1 MEHLALE
8 IFNISGSGSK
18 YAYLPED
25 TTITITSTSEI
36 FSSGDIW
43 SYSFQLNTHANAHIF
58 GTSGELHGSRLHEQI
73 DNRRARLWVEGLP
86 LYLGYL
92 KLGEEVEVDDDGNI
106 DVAFESGQKTFE
118 KMIEGAKANQVP
130 MMNDVRFGV
139 ALYRKR
145 WASVTLKL
153 DFRTYSS
160 DGYLGKYVSKNGT
173 GLAAFES
180 DGEDEYNSVQK
191 YPRMVFPKGKFNNL
205 VSGTEDELID
215 CLNTDSPYDDAHPYC
230 NIALCYQKQGYTRK
244 DQSGAT
250 YEDYSSE
257 PEAQRGYEVM
267 PANRVNSA
275 PNFFVIYWIKA
286 LFKHLGI
293 YIEENQMMDVE
304 DLRRLFFVNTN
315 CAYKEPEYLRDEQK
329 YDGSLGKYQF
339 GSGGD
344 LVPEHF
350 GNPSIYYNPDVGKI
364 TRWDGPSGIM
374 QTEDC
379 SLECTGF
386 TAGEWHDDESG
397 ADVTNRLGHID
408 TVFVKIADIIGMTD
422 EARQE
427 YDGYKNKSQAKNRF
441 LHDAIAT
448 SDCFPNVDISE
459 AISALEHG
467 FGIRLLFND
476 NYQRVRIILLRNI
489 FRNENAQSLKVDI
502 VNEIKEENGIRGF
515 RMTYGDIDDTH
526 FYYKGFADKLPHQT
540 TLWPDTSDTH
550 DYSHWNLNANYP
562 AIINKISAFDLTCY
576 VTPNTGNSYGIKVD
590 KDAKR
595 YDDLHPSLFEFA
607 GFMDAEDGDCTGD
620 DDTIETIEVGFT
632 PAIVN
637 DLNFEQ
643 ERSAKTDDERKPQYA
658 LFVDE
663 TMRPRRLDLGDKTAP
678 ESYNDSDA
686 YYSVAKLYEQGKGM
700 QDGIVKPGEFAFKS
714 DMYASKDGYSITVH
728 GTYIAMDVQGET
740 ISRDASCE
748 ITNISLQGHVNEGY
762 RLYLQDNYEPN
773 DEGVS
778 PVEKHDWG
786 LTLGIMR
793 GSGSDA
799 YVDYSDDPDDEENE
813 TWSIVAGSNA
823 TTHSDTCDSYG
834 NLWDYNGKVHVDSAS
849 EAEREIRAR
858 YPSTADTILDPRWPT
873 SVQQIYDAGWEVS
886 GDMTREA
893 LYYYYRLT
901 IKSPSQGYVNVY
913 ATPIAADSSRSY
925 MGPAVYTQE
934 ELKAYIL
941 NLWNQYMFDMTEH
954 DNLRLIYAVNP
965 SDWSD
970 IAYLR
975 AVYYGY
981 TPERD
986 LDNGLGITDGRF
998 SLKLRAEKPNPYF
1011 DPTQPENSTT
1021 NRRYLEITNP
1031 DLRGR
1036 GLCDQFYKEY
1046 SYWVRN
1052 ARVAKLTVR
1061 MELAQLLAIDKTVK
1075 VTIGDITGFIRK
1087 MQYSISNKTGLGEV
1101 AMEIMYI

>member
-173 GLAAFES
+173 GLATFES

-205 VSGTEDELID
+205 VSGAEDELID

-275 PNFFVIYWIKA
+275 PNFFVIYWLKA

-293 YIEENQMMDVE
+293 LIEENQMLDVE

-350 GNPSIYYNPDVGKI
+350 GNPSTYYNPDVGKI
-364 TRWDGPSGIM
+364 KRWDGPRGFM

-379 SLECTGF
+379 SLKCTGF
-386 TAGEWHDDESG
+386 TAGKWYDDKSQT
-397 ADVTNRLGHID
+397 DVTNRLGHID
-408 TVFVKIADIIGMTD
+408 AVLVKIADIIGLEY

-427 YDGYKNKSQAKNRF
+427 YDGYNNKARAKNRF

-459 AISALEHG
+459 VIKSLEAG
-467 FGIRLLFND
+467 FGIRLLFDD

-489 FRNENAQSLKVDI
+489 FRSEDIQDIKCDVISGEKQEN
-502 VNEIKEENGIRGF
+502 NIRGF
-515 RMTYGDIDDTH
+515 RMTYGKTDDTH
-526 FYYKGFADKLPHQT
+526 FYYKGFADKLPHQAV
-540 TLWPDTSDTH
+540 LWPDTSDTH
-550 DYSHWNLNANYP
+550 DYSHWNLDADYP
-562 AIINKISAFDLTCY
+562 KVINKISAFDKTCY
-576 VTPNTGNSYGIKVD
+576 VTMNNGNAYGIKID

-595 YDDLHPSLFEFA
+595 YDELHPSLFEFA

-620 DDTIETIEVGFT
+620 DETIETIEVGFV

-643 ERSAKTDDERKPQYA
+643 ERNATSEEDRKPRYA
-658 LFVDE
+658 LFVEE
-663 TMRPRRLDLGDKTAP
+663 TMQPRRLDLGDKTAP

-686 YYSVAKLYEQGKGM
+686 YYSVEKLYTQVKGEP
-700 QDGIVKPGEFAFKS
+700 DGIVKPGEFAFKS
-714 DMYASKDGYSITVH
+714 DMYASKDGYSVTVH
-728 GTYIAMDVQGET
+728 GTYLATDAEGE
-740 ISRDASCE
+740 IVSRDASCE

-778 PVEKHDWG
+778 PIETHDWG

-793 GSGSDA
+793 GSGSEA
-799 YVDYSDDPDDEENE
+799 RVNYSDDPDDDEND
-813 TWSIVAGSNA
+813 TWDIVAGSDA
-823 TTHSDTCDSYG
+823 TVHPDVCDSYG
-834 NLWDYNGKVHVDSAS
+834 NQWEYTGEKRIMPGDSAIAVLN
-849 EAEREIRAR
+849 EE
-858 YPSTADTILDPRWPT
+858 YPNSNAPFYTTSKGYIQSAGIYPVRIAGEKIPALFASSYSISGRDMASVNIIQSYFKKMNGATI
-873 SVQQIYDAGWEVS
+873 
-886 GDMTREA
+886 
-893 LYYYYRLT
+893 
-901 IKSPSQGYVNVY
+901 
-913 ATPIAADSSRSY
+913 
-925 MGPAVYTQE
+925 E
-934 ELKAYIL
+934 EIL
-941 NLWNQYMFDMTEH
+941 NLDKTENGGKGIIVEI
-954 DNLRLIYAVNP
+954 DSSIERARTLEQLC
-965 SDWSD
+965 DL
-970 IAYLR
+970 AY
-975 AVYYGY
+975 G
-981 TPERD
+981 TGTD
-986 LDNGLGITDGRF
+986 DFIITNGVGSRYGRF

-1011 DPTQPENSTT
+1011 DPTLPEDSIT
-1021 NRRYLEITNP
+1021 NRRYLEITNTR
-1031 DLRGR
+1031 LRNR

-1052 ARVAKLTVR
+1052 ARIAKLTVR